1 MGEKKVS
8 EVRQQLIEIQEEEI
22 ANYKRIV
29 EYQDRIIELLSSALE
44 EVKKVVQK

>member
-29 EYQDRIIELLSSALE
+29 EYQDRIIDC
-44 EVKKVVQK
+44 

>member
-22 ANYKRIV
+22 ANYKK
-29 EYQDRIIELLSSALE
+29 DRR
-44 EVKKVVQK
+44 VPG